1 MSLKTSSIPG
11 FRNLTMSERR
21 ALVSELL
28 ELDADGLNAAFA
40 GCERDAETADAMVEN
55 ALGILALPVGV
66 ALHMQVNGQAYLV
79 PMAVEEPSV
88 IAATSHAAKRAQAGG
103 GFFAEADPSLMI
115 AQVEVHDVSDAK
127 QAREAVENAAQ
138 SLLNTANEALPGLI
152 ARGGG
157 ARSIAFRDLGSGMI
171 AVHIEIDCL
180 DAMGANMLNTAA
192 EALGPRVAEL
202 SGGTLG
208 LRILSNYCDRRLT
221 RAWTRIPVGALGD
234 ERVDGLAAARG
245 IENASLFA
253 ERDVYRAVTH
263 NKGIMNG
270 VDAVVVA
277 TGNDFRAVEAAAHAF
292 AARSGRYSPLSTWR
306 VSDDESVLEGRIE
319 LPLALGTVGGA
330 LRAHRGARAALAIS
344 GAKSSRE
351 LSMLAAAAG
360 LASNLSALRALAT
373 EGIQRGHM
381 SLHHRA
387 KDM

>member
-11 FRNLTMSERR
+11 FRNLTMGERR
-21 ALVSELL
+21 ALVSELA
-28 ELDADGLNAAFA
+28 ELDSETLDTALA
-40 GCERDAETADAMVEN
+40 GCERDAEMANAMVEN
-55 ALGILALPVGV
+55 ALGILALPFGV

-103 GFFAEADPSLMI
+103 GFFAEADASIMI
-115 AQVEVHDVSDAK
+115 SQVEVHDVKDAQASAARILEAK
-127 QAREAVENAAQ
+127 QALLKAAD
-138 SLLNTANEALPGLI
+138 EALPSLV

-157 ARSIAFRDLGSGMI
+157 ARDLCVRDLGSGMMV
-171 AVHIEIDCL
+171 VHIEIDCL
-180 DAMGANMLNTAA
+180 DAMGANMLNTVA

-202 SGGTLG
+202 ADGVLG
-208 LRILSNYCDRRLT
+208 LRILSNYCDKRLV
-221 RAWTRIPVGALGD
+221 RAWTRIPVEALGD
-234 ERVDGLAAARG
+234 ERINGLQAAQG
-245 IENASLFA
+245 IASASKFA
-253 ERDVYRAVTH
+253 DLDSYRAVTH

-277 TGNDFRAVEAAAHAF
+277 TGNDYRAVEAAAHAF
-292 AARSGRYSPLSTWR
+292 ASRSGRYAPLSTWKLN
-306 VSDDESVLEGRIE
+306 DGGTILEGRIE

-351 LSMLAAAAG
+351 LSMLAAATG

-381 SLHHRA
+381 TLHHRA
-387 KDM
+387 KDI